1 MWYLEKIDGVSGK
14 RLMWYLEK
22 ERNDVVNGKAV
33 SYTYYFFLNTQKNI
47 YIKKYLLQTE
57 MLFLWYCPTKKLNNN
72 KNKKTSKH
80 LN

>member
-33 SYTYYFFLNTQKNI
+33 SYTYYFFLNTPKNI
-47 YIKKYLLQTE
+47 YIKKYLFQTE